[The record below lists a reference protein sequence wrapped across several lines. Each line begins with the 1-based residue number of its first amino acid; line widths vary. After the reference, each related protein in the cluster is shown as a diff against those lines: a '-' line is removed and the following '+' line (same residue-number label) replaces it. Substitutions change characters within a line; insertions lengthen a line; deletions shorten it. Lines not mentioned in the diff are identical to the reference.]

1 MKGFKGQVRQNY
13 ATNYASN
20 FSLHVNMLRN
30 AGAIPS
36 DLTNQQAEVIL
47 MRATELGVSP
57 TTALSEIRIKEGK
70 TIVSFELF
78 RSLVHRSGL
87 LAFENRTENRNEC
100 FVSLMHINGKVEQAT
115 FTTAEADKLNLLNKK
130 SWKQNKAEMLYQ
142 RAYMRVAR
150 RLFPEIS
157 LGIIIEDEFVKTPS
171 FFQKVWKLLLSFR
184 KSNKMKM
191 RLIKVSLSQQEPE
204 LLASTSENTGVARIL
219 AKKAV
224 QLSKEQSQANPQPKV
239 VKAS

>member
-1 MKGFKGQVRQNY
+1 MRNFKGQVRSQQY
-13 ATNYASN
+13 ATN

-30 AGAIPS
+30 AGAIPK
-36 DLTNQQAEVIL
+36 DLTNLQAEVIL
-47 MRATELGVSP
+47 MRAMELGVSP
-57 TTALSEIRIKEGK
+57 VIALNEIRIKDGK

-87 LAFENRTENRNEC
+87 LSFENRTENRNEC
-100 FVSLMHINGKVEQAT
+100 LVSLMHINGKVEQAT
-115 FTTAEADKLNLLNKK
+115 FTLAEADRFNLLNKK
-130 SWKQNKAEMLYQ
+130 SWKQNKQEMLYE

-157 LGIIIEDEFVKTPS
+157 LGIIIEDEYVKAPS
-171 FFQKVWKLLLSFR
+171 FFEKVWKLLLSFR
-184 KSNKMKM
+184 KSSKVKM
-191 RLIKVSLSQQEPE
+191 RLIKVSLSQQEPK
-204 LLASTSENTGVARIL
+204 LLATSENTGVARIL

-224 QLSKEQSQANPQPKV
+224 QLSKEQAQANPQANPQAKV